1 MAGSSL
7 ARVVP
12 GLREALDLARA
23 EMRITEDSRPFADSS
38 VGAARDPVAAPR
50 RVCQSDADARG
61 GAKAGTF
68 VTTGSWTG
76 MVLTRHGAKIA
87 ADFGLLGRVY
97 IAFPA
102 S

>member
-1 MAGSSL
+1 
-7 ARVVP
+7 
-12 GLREALDLARA
+12 
-23 EMRITEDSRPFADSS
+23 MR
-38 VGAARDPVAAPR
+38 GRD
-50 RVCQSDADARG
+50 

-76 MVLTRHGAKIA
+76 MVFTLHGAKIS
-87 ADFGLLGRVY
+87 ADFGRLGRVD

>member
-1 MAGSSL
+1 M
-7 ARVVP
+7 
-12 GLREALDLARA
+12 
-23 EMRITEDSRPFADSS
+23 
-38 VGAARDPVAAPR
+38 GAARDPVAALVEFANLMR
-50 RVCQSDADARG
+50 SRG

-76 MVLTRHGAKIA
+76 MVFTRHGAKIS
-87 ADFGLLGRVY
+87 ADFGPLGRVE